1 MQELHI
7 KMTKMNAVVTADVIG
22 STKLSFE
29 GEDLVIKAIYDTF
42 GANSNLRTNVDESSF
57 TITRGDSIQI
67 ELEDVTKALQTA
79 LLLKAAINKITLL
92 GNRRPSFDA
101 RIAIG
106 IGEVAGRRKNV
117 NESTGDA
124 YTNSGRTLDS
134 MKKNKR
140 TFAIKTGID
149 ELDAELETE
158 FKLLEVIMS
167 GWVITS
173 AEVLYW
179 TLMGLNENE
188 ISVKLNITQSAIN
201 QRKKTAGWSGIES
214 LLERFEELMKKK
226 VSQ

>member
-1 MQELHI
+1 
-7 KMTKMNAVVTADVIG
+7 MNAVVTADVIG
-22 STKLSFE
+22 SSKLSFE

-42 GANSNLRTNVDESSF
+42 GVNSTLRTNVDESSF

-92 GNRRPSFDA
+92 GNRRPSIDV

-106 IGEVAGRRKNV
+106 IGEVAGRRTNV
-117 NESTGDA
+117 NESTGEA

-134 MKKNKR
+134 MKKYKR
-140 TFAIKTGID
+140 TFAAKTGID

-188 ISVKLNITQSAIN
+188 ISEKLNITQSAIN

-214 LLERFEELMKKK
+214 LLERFEDLMRKE
-226 VSQ
+226 VAQ